1 MMTGSSKSASGS
13 QADAQSKTTS
23 WFERNVN
30 LISIGLLV
38 ACGLTLVAQWYPG
51 LGYDEHHPAHFPQEQ
66 WFGFQAAFGFVAFV
80 VIVFLGR
87 GLRLIVKRPED
98 YYDA

>member
-1 MMTGSSKSASGS
+1 MTGDSKSASGHH
-13 QADAQSKTTS
+13 ADAHSTTPS
-23 WFERNVN
+23 WLERNAN
-30 LISIGLLV
+30 LIMIGLVV

-51 LGYDEHHPAHFPQEQ
+51 LGFDEHHPAHFQQEK

-87 GLRLIVKRPED
+87 GLRLFVKRPEN